1 MGRALALMGEGG
13 DKIKARLEFRNIVGK
28 DLPIK
33 ELMAVTKREGTGIKI
48 IENKGYE
55 AWIEAKGSDLTKVL
69 PRLILTRRAF
79 DEKGREI
86 YRRRRFLFN
95 DPKAPHL
102 DVEIA
107 MLMVNLAGLGR
118 GDRALDPFSGFN
130 TIGMVGKVLGIDVI
144 SMDISNETQAEIRGD
159 ATIMPFRGRAFDA
172 VVTDPPFN
180 RIHTVNSRLDNI
192 YYSLIRE
199 AEEAIKPGGRVV
211 LIYPSYLSEY
221 VEDAIMESN
230 MNIHAFGAQYMN
242 DAFSRFIVT
251 LVLA

>member
-33 ELMAVTKREGTGIKI
+33 ELMAVTKREGGTGIKI

-95 DPKAPHL
+95 DPPKAPPHL

-144 SMDISNETQAEIRGD
+144 SMDISNETQAEIRGG
-159 ATIMPFRGRAFDA
+159 MP
-172 VVTDPPFN
+172 
-180 RIHTVNSRLDNI
+180 
-192 YYSLIRE
+192 
-199 AEEAIKPGGRVV
+199 
-211 LIYPSYLSEY
+211 
-221 VEDAIMESN
+221 
-230 MNIHAFGAQYMN
+230 Q
-242 DAFSRFIVT
+242 
-251 LVLA
+251 

>member
-1 MGRALALMGEGG
+1 MDRALAFIGDRE
-13 DKIKARLEFRNIVGK
+13 DKIRARLEFRNMVGE

-33 ELMAVTKREGTGIKI
+33 ELTAVAEREGAGIEI
-48 IENKGYE
+48 IEIKGYE
-55 AWIEAKGSDLTKVL
+55 AWIEAKGGDLTKVL

-86 YRRRRFLFN
+86 YKRRRFLFN

-130 TIGMVGKVLGIDVI
+130 TIGTVGKVLGIDVI
-144 SMDISNETQAEIRGD
+144 PMDISSEAQAEVRGD
-159 ATIMPFRGRAFDA
+159 ATIMPFRGEAFDA

-180 RIHTVNSRLDNI
+180 RIHTVNSRLDSV
-192 YYSLIRE
+192 YYLLIRE
-199 AEEAIKPGGRVV
+199 AGEAIKPGGRIV
-211 LIYPSYLSEY
+211 LIYPSYLSEFM
-221 VEDAIMESN
+221 EDAIMESD
-230 MNIHAFGAQYMN
+230 MDIHAFGVQYMN

-251 LVLA
+251 LVPP